1 MNQLKVGDV
10 VFLNSE
16 NGVKMTVTEITE
28 DGVECTYF
36 HPETGKIMRTP
47 PLPEGAI
54 TPLKKQDDTYR

>member
-28 DGVECTYF
+28 DGVECVYF
-36 HPETGKIMRTP
+36 HPETGKIQRTP
-47 PLPEGAI
+47 PLSEESF
-54 TPLKKQDDTYR
+54 TKVKN